1 MSRIQYDRLPRD
13 FEMHV
18 PDDDGYDHDLDDPE
32 FYRGEE
38 WFDDGP
44 EESEFDQEEWER
56 DCSPHDPRP

>member
-56 DCSPHDPRP
+56 D